1 MEKKLSDGKR
11 RPLMMLDQLPLRIN
25 LREETTFT
33 NFCVGENRA
42 LFQALNELLKGSD
55 GSFIYLWGE
64 SGVGRTHLLQ
74 ACCHAMKEPS
84 FEMMYLPLK
93 TPQLT
98 PLVLQELEK
107 KRLVCI
113 DDIDTVLGSRDWEEA
128 LLHFYNR
135 AREFQVKLVMAGDR
149 IPLRL
154 NCELADLMSRLSCG
168 LVFQVVGLSDAEKI
182 AALQIRAR
190 DRGFELSDE
199 IGQFLLH
206 RYPRDMTVLF
216 QLLDKLD
223 RASLAA
229 KRKLTIPFVK
239 HVLENS

>member
-1 MEKKLSDGKR
+1 
-11 RPLMMLDQLPLRIN
+11 MLDQLPLRIN
-25 LREETTFT
+25 LREEAAFA
-33 NFCVGENRA
+33 NFCVGENKA
-42 LFQALNELLKGSD
+42 LFQALNELLEGTG

-84 FEMMYLPLK
+84 FEIMYLPLK

-107 KRLVCI
+107 KQLVCI
-113 DDIDTVLGSRDWEEA
+113 DDVDTVLGSREWEEA

-135 AREFQVKLVMAGDR
+135 AREFQVKLVIAGDR
-149 IPLRL
+149 VPLQL
-154 NCELADLMSRLSCG
+154 NCELADLRSRLSWG
-168 LVFQVVGLSDAEKI
+168 LVFQVIGLISDAEKI
-182 AALQIRAR
+182 KALQIRAR
-190 DRGFELSDE
+190 DRGFELSDAL
-199 IGQFLLH
+199 GRFLLH
-206 RYPRDMTVLF
+206 RYPRDMTALF

-223 RASLAA
+223 QASLAA
-229 KRKLTIPFVK
+229 KRKLTIPFIK